1 MDRSEMTG
9 RPPGVGRSIGWYRWL
24 GSIALVAAI
33 VAFFAAAIA
42 ELSSPGSPA
51 NRPLFWIA
59 VAVNLFCFVTLPLLL
74 VRAIRFRGLVRK
86 EWRAVMMRA
95 VWGGPFGTLG
105 ALWDLCAEPAE
116 PAGPP
121 GASTPRGGAQ

>member
-1 MDRSEMTG
+1 MAGRS
-9 RPPGVGRSIGWYRWL
+9 PGSGRSIGWYRWL
-24 GSIALVAAI
+24 GLSALVAAI

-51 NRPLFWIA
+51 NRPIFWIA
-59 VAVNLFCFVTLPLLL
+59 AVVNLFCLVTLPLLL

-105 ALWDLCAEPAE
+105 ALWDLCTD
-116 PAGPP
+116 PAGPAAADASDSRSARQD
-121 GASTPRGGAQ
+121 GAR